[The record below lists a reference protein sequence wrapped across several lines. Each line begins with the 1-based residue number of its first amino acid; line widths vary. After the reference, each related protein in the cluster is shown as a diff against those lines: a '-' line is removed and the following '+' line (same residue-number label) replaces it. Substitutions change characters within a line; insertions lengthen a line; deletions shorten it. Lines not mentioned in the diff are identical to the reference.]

1 MDLKAR
7 KKRKKIEVE
16 SIKSSVKEV
25 VKQSSQPEP
34 KSYTHPITIQCN
46 TLLYTTM
53 QNMVKAMHTAN
64 DFTYTSVTDV
74 IRAAIKAYQEGMELT
89 ELDEKGKKKQT
100 SIRLE
105 EDTYNFYKE
114 LPDQMRTKI
123 IERAIRTFLKE
134 KL

>member
-7 KKRKKIEVE
+7 KKQKKKEIE
-16 SIKSSVKEV
+16 SIEIPVKEI
-25 VKQSSQPEP
+25 VKQSSKEES
-34 KSYTHPITIQCN
+34 KSYAHPITIQCN

-53 QNMVKAMHTAN
+53 QNMIKAMHTAN

-74 IRAAIKAYQEGMELT
+74 IRAAIRAYKEGMELT

-105 EDTYNFYKE
+105 EDTFNFYKE

>member
-7 KKRKKIEVE
+7 KKRKKIEVDE
-16 SIKSSVKEV
+16 KKSSVKEV
-25 VKQSSQPEP
+25 VKPSSQAES
-34 KSYTHPITIQCN
+34 KSYAHPITIQCN

-53 QNMVKAMHTAN
+53 QNMIKAMHTAN